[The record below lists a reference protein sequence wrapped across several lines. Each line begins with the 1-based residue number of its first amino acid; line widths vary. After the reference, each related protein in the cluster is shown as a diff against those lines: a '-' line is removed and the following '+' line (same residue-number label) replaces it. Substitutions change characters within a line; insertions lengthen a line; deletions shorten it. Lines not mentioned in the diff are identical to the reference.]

1 MFKREVKTNEDSS
14 DTEMRVLEAAGEV
27 FADLG
32 YRAATVRQICEKAG
46 ANIAAVNY
54 YFGDKEGLYLAV
66 LRPYRTPRRKNIRR
80 TLD

>member
-1 MFKREVKTNEDSS
+1 MFKRQVKTNSEDSS

-54 YFGDKEGLYLAV
+54 YYGDKERTLLKPCCA
-66 LRPYRTPRRKNIRR
+66 PCRTPRR
-80 TLD
+80 